1 MAKYL
6 SLFAYTGEAWSRM
19 VANPSDRTEAAR
31 KLIEDMGGT
40 MECFYWMLGDHDGI
54 VIYEAPDAA
63 TVAAIVGGVH
73 ASQLVAHITTHQLVG
88 PEDASAVL
96 GLAAR
101 ARAAYR
107 PPGAPSEWRPEYDA
121 LGASATRHPD

>member
-1 MAKYL
+1 MPKYV

-19 VANPSDRTEAAR
+19 VTHPSDRTEAAR
-31 KLIEDMGGT
+31 KLIQDMGGT
-40 MECFYWMLGDHDGI
+40 MESFYWMLGEHDGL

-73 ASQLVAHITTHQLVG
+73 ASKLIAHIETHQLVG
-88 PEDASAVL
+88 PQDASAAL
-96 GLAAR
+96 ALAAS

-107 PPGAPSEWRPEYDA
+107 PPGAPWHPEYDA
-121 LGASATRHPD
+121 LGATN

>member
-1 MAKYL
+1 MAKYV

-19 VANPSDRTEAAR
+19 VANPGDRTEAAR

-40 MECFYWMLGDHDGI
+40 MECFYWMLGDHDGL
-54 VIYEAPDAA
+54 VIYEAPDEA

-73 ASQLVAHITTHQLVG
+73 ASQLIEHITTYQLVG
-88 PEDASAVL
+88 PQDTGRALV
-96 GLAAR
+96 LAAR

-107 PPGAPSEWRPEYDA
+107 PPGAPSNWRAEYDA
-121 LGASATRHPD
+121 LGAAN

>member
-1 MAKYL
+1 MPKYV

-31 KLIEDMGGT
+31 KLIQEMGGN
-40 MECFYWMLGDHDGI
+40 MEAFYWMLGDHDGM
-54 VIYEAPDAA
+54 VIYEAPDEA

-73 ASQLVAHITTHQLVG
+73 ASKLIAHIETHQLVG
-88 PEDASAVL
+88 PQEASAAL
-96 GLAAR
+96 ALAAT

-107 PPGAPSEWRPEYDA
+107 PPGAPAQWRPEYDA
-121 LGASATRHPD
+121 LGAAN